1 MKTELAPFLPPP
13 LSPASARAWLLPDPT
28 NVPEPARTPG
38 PGRPRRP
45 SGAGTIVQPCGG
57 SSTAG
62 QPFFLVNC
70 WGEELIDG
78 THIGLGAG
86 SGRWGYSLS
95 FGFGLIIVDGCPG
108 DYKNGAY
115 KRFYGRTAFYE
126 IPTNVGSTPLPTMDA
141 QGRPPN
147 YWLRIVDAEGER
159 IHLVSQ
165 DGIPFVFDLATCH
178 WVKPPV
184 PTETAPP
191 PTFTPVTPTA
201 TELPWY
207 ASIPPGEERDYV
219 LKMEQL
225 SSSVLTAVAMT
236 PYPGRQPLRPPH
248 RPQLRPTMLARA

>member
-86 SGRWGYSLS
+86 SGRSGYSLS